1 MQKYAV
7 IVAGGKGLRM
17 GAALPKQFLL
27 LKGLPILM
35 HTLRAFY
42 DADST
47 TKIILV
53 LPEDHFDYWW
63 QLCGENR
70 FSVPFTIVAGG
81 ASRFQS
87 VLNGLNEIDTD
98 GVVAIHDG
106 VRPLVSKEI
115 IDKSFDVAA
124 SKGSAVVAVP
134 CKDSLRVKAG
144 DFTKSVLRS
153 DYYLIQ
159 TPQTFRVD
167 AIKKSFAV
175 EELSSFTDDASVYEF
190 SGGRIELIDGDY
202 KNIKITTQEDII
214 FAEAMISH

>member
-53 LPEDHFDYWW
+53 LPEDHFDYWR
-63 QLCGENR
+63 QLCDENR
-70 FSVPFTIVAGG
+70 FSVPFTVVAGG

-115 IDKSFDVAA
+115 IDKSYDVAA
-124 SKGSAVVAVP
+124 FKGSAVAAVP
-134 CKDSLRVKAG
+134 CKDSLRVKDG

-167 AIKKSFAV
+167 TIKKSFAV
-175 EELSSFTDDASVYEF
+175 EEQSSFTDDASVYEF

-214 FAEAMISH
+214 FAEAMISN

>member
-53 LPEDHFDYWW
+53 LPVDHFDYWR
-63 QLCGENR
+63 QLCDENK
-70 FSVPFTIVAGG
+70 FSVPFTVVAGG

-115 IDKSFDVAA
+115 IDRSFDIAA
-124 SKGSAVVAVP
+124 SKGSAVAAVP
-134 CKDSLRVKAG
+134 CKDSLRVKVG

-167 AIKKSFAV
+167 GIKKSFAV
-175 EELSSFTDDASVYEF
+175 EEQSSFTDDASVYEF